1 MAKISHS
8 NPDLDDVYTPEEVE
22 LEQIKLTDKIATALI
37 DRVESLKNNM
47 PSMYKNF
54 ALMKL
59 YEMGIN
65 TTEIIIDTIKKV
77 VKEHDKEV
85 IEVQEPV
92 TWQQIEQ
99 LNLSYG
105 TLLEIIAEL
114 VNGETS
120 LENAREKI
128 LNGELD

>member
-1 MAKISHS
+1 MSKLSHS
-8 NPDLDDVYTPEEVE
+8 NPYLDTDVYIDEE
-22 LEQIKLTDKIATALI
+22 
-37 DRVESLKNNM
+37 
-47 PSMYKNF
+47 
-54 ALMKL
+54 
-59 YEMGIN
+59 
-65 TTEIIIDTIKKV
+65 
-77 VKEHDKEV
+77 EV

>member
-8 NPDLDDVYTPEEVE
+8 NPDLDDVYIDEE
-22 LEQIKLTDKIATALI
+22 
-37 DRVESLKNNM
+37 
-47 PSMYKNF
+47 
-54 ALMKL
+54 
-59 YEMGIN
+59 
-65 TTEIIIDTIKKV
+65 
-77 VKEHDKEV
+77 EV

>member
-1 MAKISHS
+1 MSKLSHS
-8 NPDLDDVYTPEEVE
+8 NPYLDTDVYIDEE
-22 LEQIKLTDKIATALI
+22 
-37 DRVESLKNNM
+37 
-47 PSMYKNF
+47 
-54 ALMKL
+54 
-59 YEMGIN
+59 
-65 TTEIIIDTIKKV
+65 
-77 VKEHDKEV
+77 EV

-120 LENAREKI
+120 IEDAREKI
-128 LNGELD
+128 LDGELD

>member
-8 NPDLDDVYTPEEVE
+8 NPDLDDVYIDEE
-22 LEQIKLTDKIATALI
+22 
-37 DRVESLKNNM
+37 
-47 PSMYKNF
+47 
-54 ALMKL
+54 
-59 YEMGIN
+59 
-65 TTEIIIDTIKKV
+65 
-77 VKEHDKEV
+77 EV

-120 LENAREKI
+120 IEDAREKI
-128 LNGELD
+128 LDGELD

>member
-1 MAKISHS
+1 MCK
-8 NPDLDDVYTPEEVE
+8 
-22 LEQIKLTDKIATALI
+22 EQIKLTDKIATALI

-85 IEVQEPV
+85 IEVQEPI

-114 VNGETS
+114 VNSETS
-120 LENAREKI
+120 IEDAREKI
-128 LNGELD
+128 LDGDLD

>member
-1 MAKISHS
+1 MSKLSHS
-8 NPDLDDVYTPEEVE
+8 NPYLDTDVYIDEE
-22 LEQIKLTDKIATALI
+22 
-37 DRVESLKNNM
+37 
-47 PSMYKNF
+47 
-54 ALMKL
+54 
-59 YEMGIN
+59 
-65 TTEIIIDTIKKV
+65 
-77 VKEHDKEV
+77 EV

-120 LENAREKI
+120 IEDAREKI
-128 LNGELD
+128 LDGELE

>member
-8 NPDLDDVYTPEEVE
+8 NPDLDDVYIDEE
-22 LEQIKLTDKIATALI
+22 
-37 DRVESLKNNM
+37 
-47 PSMYKNF
+47 
-54 ALMKL
+54 
-59 YEMGIN
+59 
-65 TTEIIIDTIKKV
+65 
-77 VKEHDKEV
+77 EV

-114 VNGETS
+114 VNSETS
-120 LENAREKI
+120 IEDAREKI
-128 LNGELD
+128 LDGELD

>member
-8 NPDLDDVYTPEEVE
+8 NPDLDDVYIDEE
-22 LEQIKLTDKIATALI
+22 
-37 DRVESLKNNM
+37 
-47 PSMYKNF
+47 
-54 ALMKL
+54 
-59 YEMGIN
+59 
-65 TTEIIIDTIKKV
+65 
-77 VKEHDKEV
+77 EV
-85 IEVQEPV
+85 IEVQEPI

-120 LENAREKI
+120 IEDAREKI
-128 LNGELD
+128 LDGELD

>member
-8 NPDLDDVYTPEEVE
+8 NPDLDDVYIDEE
-22 LEQIKLTDKIATALI
+22 
-37 DRVESLKNNM
+37 
-47 PSMYKNF
+47 
-54 ALMKL
+54 
-59 YEMGIN
+59 
-65 TTEIIIDTIKKV
+65 
-77 VKEHDKEV
+77 EV
-85 IEVQEPV
+85 IEVQEPIA
-92 TWQQIEQ
+92 WQQIDQ
-99 LNLSYG
+99 LNLGYG

>member
-8 NPDLDDVYTPEEVE
+8 NPDLDDVYIDEE
-22 LEQIKLTDKIATALI
+22 
-37 DRVESLKNNM
+37 
-47 PSMYKNF
+47 
-54 ALMKL
+54 
-59 YEMGIN
+59 
-65 TTEIIIDTIKKV
+65 
-77 VKEHDKEV
+77 EV

-92 TWQQIEQ
+92 TQQQKVWVYQIDQ

-120 LENAREKI
+120 IEDAREKI
-128 LNGELD
+128 LDGELD

>member
-8 NPDLDDVYTPEEVE
+8 NPDLDDVYIDEEEV
-22 LEQIKLTDKIATALI
+22 L
-37 DRVESLKNNM
+37 
-47 PSMYKNF
+47 
-54 ALMKL
+54 
-59 YEMGIN
+59 G
-65 TTEIIIDTIKKV
+65 
-77 VKEHDKEV
+77 
-85 IEVQEPV
+85 VQEPIA
-92 TWQQIEQ
+92 WQQIDQ
-99 LNLSYG
+99 LNLGYG

>member
-8 NPDLDDVYTPEEVE
+8 NPDLDDVYIDEE
-22 LEQIKLTDKIATALI
+22 
-37 DRVESLKNNM
+37 
-47 PSMYKNF
+47 
-54 ALMKL
+54 
-59 YEMGIN
+59 
-65 TTEIIIDTIKKV
+65 
-77 VKEHDKEV
+77 EV

-92 TWQQIEQ
+92 RWQQIEQ

-120 LENAREKI
+120 IEDAREKI
-128 LNGELD
+128 LDGELE

>member
-1 MAKISHS
+1 
-8 NPDLDDVYTPEEVE
+8 
-22 LEQIKLTDKIATALI
+22 
-37 DRVESLKNNM
+37 
-47 PSMYKNF
+47 
-54 ALMKL
+54 MKTKQL
-59 YEMGIN
+59 
-65 TTEIIIDTIKKV
+65 
-77 VKEHDKEV
+77 
-85 IEVQEPV
+85 V

-120 LENAREKI
+120 IQHAREKI

>member
-1 MAKISHS
+1 MS
-8 NPDLDDVYTPEEVE
+8 
-22 LEQIKLTDKIATALI
+22 DKNL
-37 DRVESLKNNM
+37 
-47 PSMYKNF
+47 
-54 ALMKL
+54 
-59 YEMGIN
+59 
-65 TTEIIIDTIKKV
+65 
-77 VKEHDKEV
+77 
-85 IEVQEPV
+85 V

-120 LENAREKI
+120 IQLARERI

>member
-8 NPDLDDVYTPEEVE
+8 NPDLDDVYIDEEEV
-22 LEQIKLTDKIATALI
+22 L
-37 DRVESLKNNM
+37 
-47 PSMYKNF
+47 
-54 ALMKL
+54 
-59 YEMGIN
+59 G
-65 TTEIIIDTIKKV
+65 
-77 VKEHDKEV
+77 
-85 IEVQEPV
+85 VQEPV

-120 LENAREKI
+120 IEDAREKI
-128 LNGELD
+128 LDGELE

>member
-77 VKEHDKEV
+77 VKEEIK
-85 IEVQEPV
+85 VQEPV

-114 VNGETS
+114 VNSETS
-120 LENAREKI
+120 IEDAREKI
-128 LNGELD
+128 LDGELD